1 MKKLTLSH
9 LKELAIASR
18 IFEHPQYAIQVET
31 LRFSIRTAIETMPA
45 GEKNIRHHSVA
56 GLEPDDTFSDLNDDT
71 CRFMPHDERKL
82 RRVTPSVA
90 DMEIRAADAT
100 RLCSD
105 DHFIGPGFGGR
116 DIIDAKGFAYL
127 MENCGFHHLSF
138 YGSFMAY

>member
-1 MKKLTLSH
+1 
-9 LKELAIASR
+9 
-18 IFEHPQYAIQVET
+18 
-31 LRFSIRTAIETMPA
+31 
-45 GEKNIRHHSVA
+45 
-56 GLEPDDTFSDLNDDT
+56 
-71 CRFMPHDERKL
+71 
-82 RRVTPSVA
+82 
-90 DMEIRAADAT
+90 MEIRAADAT